1 MATTLLNQ
9 SDGGTRP
16 TGSDSRPGAEL
27 DGEQRAPESKSRRHL
42 GVRLLLT
49 LVVLLPMLATGILI
63 VSSAASALRF
73 RQNAEVVA

>member
-27 DGEQRAPESKSRRHL
+27 DEEQRAPDAKARRHL

-73 RQNAEVVA
+73 RQNA